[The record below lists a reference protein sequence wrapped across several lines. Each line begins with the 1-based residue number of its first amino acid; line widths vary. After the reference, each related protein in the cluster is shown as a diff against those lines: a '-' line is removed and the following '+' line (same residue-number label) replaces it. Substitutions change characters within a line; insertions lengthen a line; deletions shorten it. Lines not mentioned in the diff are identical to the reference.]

1 MSVMLPHSLEA
12 LTRPAVPAVE
22 AASFRKVNRWLVWSL
37 VAIGAVA
44 YLLRVFV
51 VAFHPHQGHWFH
63 EDTIFYL
70 ENAQAI
76 LITGLPTLNKAPIGF
91 SYILALL
98 LKFGLQPKAIA
109 FMVQPIVGALDCL
122 LVYVLCKKMCR
133 PRAGLV
139 AAAICAVHP
148 SLINSSSQLLSE
160 DWAVLFLLLGLIA
173 ALSHRR
179 RSLFAAGLLMGAA
192 CAIRSPCLAML
203 LGLVLWLMWTDRE
216 RGGRRAAALLLGALI
231 PIGVVSIHLSIASQS
246 PVFVTLQNTEANTV
260 KPALGGFEALELEEQ
275 FRRGS
280 YFDFAWHHPL
290 LFAEERMISF
300 ITFASP
306 WPFGDDRS
314 LRRKGIMAFSD
325 GFVLVASLIAT
336 ISLWRRNPRSPWFVL
351 VWLPCC
357 LCFFYTLF
365 FSNPRYR
372 VPTLPLLVAFSTM
385 VLLPQAAHSRI
396 YTQFQSRLRR
406 PEAAA
411 QVP

>member
-1 MSVMLPHSLEA
+1 MLPHSS
-12 LTRPAVPAVE
+12 E
-22 AASFRKVNRWLVWSL
+22 AAPPPTASAVDVPSFKKINRWRVWSL
-37 VAIGAVA
+37 VAIGAIA

-63 EDTIFYL
+63 EDTIYYL
-70 ENAQAI
+70 ENAYAI
-76 LITGLPTLNKAPIGF
+76 LTTGLPTVNKAPIGF
-91 SYILALL
+91 SYILCIW
-98 LKFGLQPKAIA
+98 LKLGLSPKAIA
-109 FMVQPIVGALDCL
+109 FTVQPIVGAVDCL
-122 LVYVLCKKMCR
+122 LVYVLCKRLSR

-160 DWAVLFLLLGLIA
+160 DWAILFLLLGLIA

-179 RSLFAAGLLMGAA
+179 RSLFAAGLLVGGA

-203 LGLVLWLMWTDRE
+203 LGLVAWLMWNDRQ
-216 RGGRRAAALLLGALI
+216 RGALRAAALLFGALV
-231 PIGVVSIHLSIASQS
+231 PIAAVSIHLSVASEM

-260 KPALGGFEALELEEQ
+260 KPVLGGFEALGLEDQ

-280 YFDFAWHHPL
+280 YFHFAWNHPL
-290 LFAEERMISF
+290 QFAGERMTSF
-300 ITFASP
+300 FTFASP

-314 LRRKGIMAFSD
+314 LRRKGIMLASD
-325 GFVLVASLIAT
+325 GLVLVLAVIAAVR
-336 ISLWRRNPRSPWFVL
+336 LWRRNPHSPWFVL

-357 LCFFYTLF
+357 LCLFYTLF

-385 VLLPQAAHSRI
+385 VLLPRATQSRI
-396 YTQFQSRLRR
+396 YAQVQARLRR
-406 PEAAA
+406 PEAA
-411 QVP
+411 VRIS